1 VVAKEDIMVYSLQS
15 GILYGPIHS
24 RRFGRS
30 LGINLSPVE
39 RKLCSFNCVYCHYGS
54 TDRLTTDETL
64 WAEDLPPA
72 DLVLEVLETALQTQ
86 QELDVVTFSGNGEPT
101 LHPEFPAIAR
111 GLVDLLEKYR
121 PTLRTVLL
129 SNSTGLA
136 RPEVRE
142 AIQFIDMP
150 VMKLDAG
157 RPQTFVDINRPADN
171 IRFEAIVDE
180 LAQLEDFSL
189 QTLLLDGRPNNTSTD
204 ELEAYFQLVGW
215 IAPNE
220 VQLYSTDRP
229 VAKTGIGRVSPERL
243 RRIAREGQHR
253 TGVPFR
259 VFSA

>member
-1 VVAKEDIMVYSLQS
+1 MVYSLQP

-54 TDRLTTDETL
+54 TERLTTDETN
-64 WAEDLPPA
+64 WIDDLPAA
-72 DLVLEVLETALQTQ
+72 DLVLEVVESALQTA

-111 GLVDLLEKYR
+111 GLADLVEKYR

-142 AIQFIDMP
+142 AFRFIDKP

-157 RPQTFVDINRPADN
+157 SPETFIEINRPAGN
-171 IRFEAIVDE
+171 IQFEAIVDE

-189 QTLLLDGRPNNTSTD
+189 QTLLLDGRPNNTSSD

-215 IAPNE
+215 IAPTE

-229 VAKTGIGRVSPERL
+229 VAKTGIGKVSPARL
-243 RRIAREGQHR
+243 RRIAREGQDR

>member
-1 VVAKEDIMVYSLQS
+1 MVYSLQP

-39 RKLCSFNCVYCHYGS
+39 RKLCSFNCIYCHYGS
-54 TDRLTTDETL
+54 THRLTTDETG
-64 WAEDLPPA
+64 WAEDLPTA
-72 DLVLEVLETALQTQ
+72 DLVLEVVEAALQTTQ
-86 QELDVVTFSGNGEPT
+86 DIDVVTFSGNGEPT
-101 LHPEFPAIAR
+101 LHPEFSTIAR
-111 GLVDLLEKYR
+111 GVAELVENYR

-129 SNSTGLA
+129 SNSSGLA

-142 AIQFIDMP
+142 ALRFIDMP

-157 RPQTFVDINRPADN
+157 TPQTFINLNRPAGN
-171 IRFEAIVDE
+171 IHFEAIVDE

-189 QTLLLDGRPNNTSTD
+189 QTLLLDGQPNNTSSD

-215 IAPNE
+215 IVPNE

-229 VAKTGIGRVSPERL
+229 VAKTGIGKVSPARL
-243 RRIAREGQHR
+243 RRIAREGQDR
-253 TGVPFR
+253 TGVAFR